1 MPLLDEVE
9 PGYRP
14 ISGNISYS
22 STSEPYMKA
31 YRWNASKWN
40 KTSLSP
46 SYWRPERVVLDG
58 DSVSSYVYSR
68 AMGMDLTTK
77 TSFAFRTVDGK
88 KELVFTNVGE
98 GQGATFVNVGLF
110 TNPHPSVGLDKY
122 SFVLSY
128 EGEVK

>member
-1 MPLLDEVE
+1 
-9 PGYRP
+9 
-14 ISGNISYS
+14 
-22 STSEPYMKA
+22 MKA

-40 KTSLSP
+40 KTALSP

-58 DSVSSYVYSR
+58 DSVSSYVYCR

-77 TSFAFRTVDGK
+77 TSFVFRTVDGK

-98 GQGATFVNVGLF
+98 GQGAGFVNVGLF
-110 TNPHPSVGLDKY
+110 TNPEPFVGLDKY

-128 EGEVK
+128 AGEVQ